1 MQEYITNLRLNLNIV
16 KSLEYSGVLLNGVSE
31 KIQNEAKKQKGGFL
45 IVLLDTLGAILLG
58 NMLAGR
64 GINRTGYGS
73 KELRSKGGGMIG
85 AGYM

>member
-1 MQEYITNLRLNLNIV
+1 MQEYIKNLRLNLNIV
-16 KSLEYSGVLLNGVSE
+16 KSLEYSGLLLKGVSE
-31 KIQNEAKKQKGGFL
+31 KIQNEAKEQKGGFL
-45 IVLLDTLGAILLG
+45 IMLSGTLGAILLG

-64 GINRTGYGS
+64 GINRTGYGP